1 MNMKNKLNITIDDF
15 PFTHEIKT
23 RWRDLDAFRHVN
35 NATFLSYIEDAR
47 ILFFK
52 RWSINLKEKS
62 LIVASVKID
71 YISQLEHPSDIIIG
85 QKISRIGTKSFDV
98 KSAIFT
104 KNDERLVCTSNVTT
118 VCFNFLKNKSVEVFK
133 EIKEDYNG

>member
-1 MNMKNKLNITIDDF
+1 MKNIDIKLDDF
-15 PFTHEIKT
+15 PFHHTIKT

-52 RWSINLKEKS
+52 RWEINLKEKS

-71 YISQLEHPSDIIIG
+71 YINQLKHPSNIIIG
-85 QKISRIGTKSFDV
+85 QKVSRLGTKSYDIQ
-98 KSAIFT
+98 SAVFEKESKLLICCST
-104 KNDERLVCTSNVTT
+104 ITSVCYDFINKKT
-118 VCFNFLKNKSVEVFK
+118 VPIYK
-133 EIKEDYNG
+133 EIIDDYNN

>member
-1 MNMKNKLNITIDDF
+1 MKNIDIKLDDF
-15 PFTHEIKT
+15 PFHHTIKT

-52 RWSINLKEKS
+52 RWGINLKEKS

-71 YISQLEHPSDIIIG
+71 YINQLKHPSNIIIG
-85 QKISRIGTKSFDV
+85 QKVSRLGTKSYDIQ
-98 KSAIFT
+98 SAVFEKESKLLICCST
-104 KNDERLVCTSNVTT
+104 ITSVCYDFIDKKT
-118 VCFNFLKNKSVEVFK
+118 VPIYK
-133 EIKEDYNG
+133 EIIDDYNNN

>member
-1 MNMKNKLNITIDDF
+1 MKNNSTFKLEDF
-15 PFTHEIKT
+15 PFHHKIKT

-52 RWSINLKEKS
+52 RWEINLKEKS

-71 YISQLEHPSDIIIG
+71 YINQLTHPSNIIIG
-85 QKISRIGTKSFDV
+85 QKVSRLGTKSFDIQ
-98 KSAIFT
+98 SAIFNEKT
-104 KNDERLVCTSNVTT
+104 SILICCSTITSVCYDFIEKKSVSVFNEIKND
-118 VCFNFLKNKSVEVFK
+118 
-133 EIKEDYNG
+133 YQNG

>member
-1 MNMKNKLNITIDDF
+1 MKNNLNITIDDF

-85 QKISRIGTKSFDV
+85 QKISRLGTKSFDV
-98 KSAIFT
+98 QSAIFT
-104 KNDERLVCTSNVTT
+104 KNDKRLVCTSTVTT
-118 VCFNFLKNKSVEVFK
+118 VCFNFLKNKSVKVFK

>member
-1 MNMKNKLNITIDDF
+1 MSPDLKLESF
-15 PFTHEIKT
+15 HFYHKIKT

-52 RWSINLKEKS
+52 RWNINLKEKS

-71 YISQLEHPSDIIIG
+71 YIKQLDHPSNLVIG
-85 QKISRIGTKSFDV
+85 QKVSRIGTTSFDIQ
-98 KSAIFT
+98 SAIF
-104 KNDERLVCTSNVTT
+104 V
-118 VCFNFLKNKSVEVFK
+118 KNKLICSSTITSVCYDFTKQKSVPVYI
-133 EIKEDYNG
+133 EIQDDYK

>member
-1 MNMKNKLNITIDDF
+1 MKNIDIKLDDF
-15 PFTHEIKT
+15 PFHHTIKT

-52 RWSINLKEKS
+52 RWEINLKEKS

-71 YISQLEHPSDIIIG
+71 YINHLKHPSNIIIG
-85 QKISRIGTKSFDV
+85 QKVSRLGTKSYDIQ
-98 KSAIFT
+98 SAVFEKESKLLICCST
-104 KNDERLVCTSNVTT
+104 ITSVCYDFINKKT
-118 VCFNFLKNKSVEVFK
+118 VPIYK
-133 EIKEDYNG
+133 EIIDDYNN

>member
-1 MNMKNKLNITIDDF
+1 MANNIDVKLEQF
-15 PFTHEIKT
+15 PFHHTIKT

-52 RWSINLKEKS
+52 RWGINLKDKS

-71 YISQLEHPSDIIIG
+71 YINQLKHPSNLIIG
-85 QKISRIGTKSFDV
+85 QKVARLGTKSYDIQSAVFEE
-98 KSAIFT
+98 KSELLICCSTITSVCYDFT
-104 KNDERLVCTSNVTT
+104 NNRSIPIY
-118 VCFNFLKNKSVEVFK
+118 K
-133 EIKEDYNG
+133 EIIDDYNK

>member
-1 MNMKNKLNITIDDF
+1 MKNIDIKLDDF
-15 PFTHEIKT
+15 PFHHTIKT

-52 RWSINLKEKS
+52 RWGINLKEKS

-71 YISQLEHPSDIIIG
+71 YINQLKHPSNIIIG
-85 QKISRIGTKSFDV
+85 QKVSRLGTKSYDIQ
-98 KSAIFT
+98 SAVFEKESKLLICCST
-104 KNDERLVCTSNVTT
+104 ITSVCYDFINKKT
-118 VCFNFLKNKSVEVFK
+118 VPIYK
-133 EIKEDYNG
+133 EIIDDYNN

>member
-1 MNMKNKLNITIDDF
+1 MNTNLSLQDF
-15 PFTHEIKT
+15 TFKHPIKT

-52 RWSINLKEKS
+52 RWGINLKEKS

-71 YISQLEHPSDIIIG
+71 YINQLIHPSDIIIA
-85 QKISRIGTKSFDV
+85 QKVSRLGNKSFDIQ
-98 KSAIFT
+98 SAIFEKSNSQLICQSIVT
-104 KNDERLVCTSNVTT
+104 SVCYDFIKNQTVALFEEIKNDYQ
-118 VCFNFLKNKSVEVFK
+118 K
-133 EIKEDYNG
+133 